1 MRKFINP
8 NSTEGLKL
16 VARNWEQNAKFFK
29 ENYLWQKHQ
38 VSINRKRLK
47 TTHKEI
53 LLTENPEVYEEL
65 MLKEVIS

>member
-16 VARNWEQNAKFFK
+16 VARNWEQNAKYFK
-29 ENYLWQKHQ
+29 ENYLWQSYQ
-38 VSINRKRLK
+38 VSTNRKRLK

-53 LLTENPEVYEEL
+53 LLKENSEAYEEL
-65 MLKEVIS
+65 ILKEEKS